1 LAATCCEGVGFV
13 SGAFVSIQYDDDER
27 RWLRAMEHDER
38 ACEAERKMDRPP
50 ASDPYPAGVAC
61 WTCWKRV

>member
-27 RWLRAMEHDER
+27 RWLRAIWSTTSAHAKPKDGP
-38 ACEAERKMDRPP
+38 PP
-50 ASDPYPAGVAC
+50 ATLIRQVLPVGQ
-61 WTCWKRV
+61 RV